1 MMYALFNS
9 SPIQADSNLISEL
22 SSLTGTPA
30 RQIAEVLYFGGQLSQ
45 PATKVATEQLAKQ
58 LEALGI
64 YTELKIATSRSQSVQ
79 QAPQA
84 LRATATPSAIKP
96 TQASKKAPKVSPIG
110 VILII
115 STLLVI
121 LAFIPK
127 FTQTAKPNAG
137 MLAPENPMQLDS
149 NTRPWLH
156 DDYLIT
162 PLAEYELEARVLS
175 TKRYKFSRGA
185 SLSPVDAALGWGPM
199 SDTAVLDELKVSQR
213 NRWYFVNWSANPP
226 LSSSVIMQHSAN
238 THLVPS
244 SPSIAKQIKRLQEHD
259 LVYLKGYLVD
269 ISATDGFRWQSSTSR
284 LDTGDGACELFWV
297 EAITLNP

>member
-1 MMYALFNS
+1 MMYAVFS
-9 SPIQADSNLISEL
+9 STPIQADSNLISEL
-22 SSLTGTPA
+22 AALTGTPA
-30 RQIAEVLYFGGQLSQ
+30 RQLAEVLYFGGQVSQ
-45 PATKVATEQLAKQ
+45 PASKVEAEQLARQ
-58 LEALGI
+58 LEVLGI
-64 YTELKIATSRSQSVQ
+64 KTEIKIATSRSQSVSQQPQ
-79 QAPQA
+79 QAS
-84 LRATATPSAIKP
+84 RATVAASAEKP
-96 TQASKKAPKVSPIG
+96 LKEKTTKVSPLG
-110 VILII
+110 LILII
-115 STLLVI
+115 STFIII
-121 LAFIPK
+121 LAFIPN
-127 FTQTAKPNAG
+127 FQQTAKPSAG
-137 MLAPENPMQLDS
+137 MLAPENPIQLDS

-162 PLAEYELEARVLS
+162 PLASYELAARVLS

-199 SDTAVLDELKVSQR
+199 SDTSVLDELKVSQR
-213 NRWYFVNWSANPP
+213 NRWYFVNWSSSPP

-244 SPSIAKQIKRLQEHD
+244 SPSVAKQIKRLQEHD
-259 LVYLKGYLVD
+259 VVYLKGYLVD